1 MASGAVV
8 ELRNTNV
15 DFIRQSD
22 DSETG
27 LAMQGLGGSLIAF
40 YGDAVAAAIL
50 IFSSRNIVSAAIRMF
65 LGASS

>member
-27 LAMQGLGGSLIAF
+27 LAMRRLGGSLIAS
-40 YGDAVAAAIL
+40 YSDAVAAAIL
-50 IFSSRNIVSAAIRMF
+50 IFSSSNIVSAAIRMF

>member
-1 MASGAVV
+1 MT
-8 ELRNTNV
+8 ELRNTNM
-15 DFIRQSD
+15 DFICQSGD
-22 DSETG
+22 LEASSATRR
-27 LAMQGLGGSLIAF
+27 LGGSLIAF

>member
-1 MASGAVV
+1 M
-8 ELRNTNV
+8 

-27 LAMQGLGGSLIAF
+27 LAMRRRGGSLIAF